1 MVKHILKNGKAV
13 KDITGKKVKKEENP
27 TVYELIGSIERRVNG
42 KGSKERD

>member
-1 MVKHILKNGKAV
+1 MVRHILKDGTEL